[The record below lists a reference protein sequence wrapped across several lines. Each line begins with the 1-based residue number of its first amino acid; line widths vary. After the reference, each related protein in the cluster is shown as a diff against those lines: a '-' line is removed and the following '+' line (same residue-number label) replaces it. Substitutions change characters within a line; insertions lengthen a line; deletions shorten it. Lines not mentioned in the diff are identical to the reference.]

1 MIKTAYVQGFKINL
15 LKYSEAL
22 DFVKTSLDNGESM
35 QIVTINPEM
44 IEAAKQNPTFADVL
58 KYAEL
63 VVPDGVGIKLA
74 LKFQGIEQEQIRGVD
89 FAKSLIELS
98 EKNGYKLALVGAK
111 PEINQKLVEVLREKH
126 PELNIVYH
134 HDGYFQNE
142 DEIINEVKTSGAN
155 LVFTALGA
163 PKQEFF
169 NAKLK
174 TACQGVVS
182 IGLGGTFDVLS
193 GNVKLAPPI
202 YRKLGLE
209 WLYRTLKQPERFKR
223 IFPAL
228 PLFLFHSIMEAGSKT
243 KNS

>member
-1 MIKTAYVQGFKINL
+1 MIESAKIQGFKVNL
-15 LKYSEAL
+15 LKYAEAVE
-22 DFVKTSLDNGESM
+22 FVKTSLDNGENI

-44 IEAAKQNPTFADVL
+44 IEAAKKNPDFADVL

-74 LKFQGIEQEQIRGVD
+74 LKFKGINQEQIRGVD
-89 FAKSLIELS
+89 FAKSLIELAD
-98 EKNGYKLALVGAK
+98 KYGYKVALLGAK
-111 PEINQKLVEVLREKH
+111 EEVNKKLVEKLKCDY
-126 PELNIVYH
+126 PNLDIVYSH
-134 HDGYFQNE
+134 NGYFTSDDKIIE
-142 DEIINEVKTSGAN
+142 DIKKSGAN
-155 LVFTALGA
+155 LVLSALGA

-174 TACQGVVS
+174 NVLQGVAS

-193 GNVKLAPPI
+193 GSVKPAPSI

-223 IFPAL
+223 IFPTL
-228 PLFLFHSIMEAGSKT
+228 PLFLFHSIMEAIGRGNK
-243 KNS
+243 